1 MDEGRARAFSE
12 SEDETRDHEDAE
24 AGGEH
29 ERQHSERPYERE
41 NDQQSGH
48 RSGSAAG
55 FGAELRGESNGE
67 KRPDSGRGSSRRRR
81 CVWRGSGAMRPR
93 GVLASRYAVPARAGG
108 VRVHPID
115 RMFDRQRIR
124 TLWDP
129 IGVKAEF
136 ESPLRCG
143 AVRRVCALWSVRE
156 ARAAPMCRHGSDA

>member
-1 MDEGRARAFSE
+1 MDEGRARPFSE

-41 NDQQSGH
+41 NDQQGGH

-55 FGAELRGESNGE
+55 FGAELRGGESNGE
-67 KRPDSGRGSSRRRR
+67 QRPDSGRGSSRRRR

-108 VRVHPID
+108 VRVILLTGCSTD
-115 RMFDRQRIR
+115 N
-124 TLWDP
+124 
-129 IGVKAEF
+129 
-136 ESPLRCG
+136 ESAPCG
-143 AVRRVCALWSVRE
+143 ILS
-156 ARAAPMCRHGSDA
+156 G